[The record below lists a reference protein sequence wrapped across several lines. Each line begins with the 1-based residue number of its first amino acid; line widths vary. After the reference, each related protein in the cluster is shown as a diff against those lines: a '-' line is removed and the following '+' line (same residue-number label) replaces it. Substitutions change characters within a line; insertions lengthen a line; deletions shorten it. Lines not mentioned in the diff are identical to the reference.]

1 MRQKRML
8 RMRDVSTRL
17 LESLRV
23 RLLEN
28 SDLARLEA
36 LEQRQWRPWSRR
48 QLEEVLQDDATGVLG
63 VELAD
68 ELLAYAVVA
77 RLPFDAELQAM
88 LVAPE
93 WRRHGLGASLL
104 QAVIDQAR
112 EWRSEHLLLEVR
124 AGNAAALQLY
134 RRAGFIEAGR
144 RRGYYPPLEEST
156 DASREDA
163 VLMSRRL

>member
-1 MRQKRML
+1 MRE
-8 RMRDVSTRL
+8 VSIRL
-17 LESLRV
+17 LESP
-23 RLLEN
+23 
-28 SDLARLEA
+28 DLARLED
-36 LEQRQWRPWSRR
+36 LEQRQLRPWSRH
-48 QLEEVLQDDATGVLG
+48 QLAEVLQESRVGVLG
-63 VELAD
+63 LELAG
-68 ELLAYAVVA
+68 ELVAYAVVA

-112 EWRSEHLLLEVR
+112 QWEAERLLLEVR

-134 RRAGFIEAGR
+134 LCAGFVEEGR
-144 RRGYYPPLEEST
+144 RRGYYPPLEEAT